1 MPHFSEVEL
10 WKQVWTGGQALL
22 SPSETSGLGL
32 GIPARRPPSPI
43 LPGGLGEGALG
54 KDRPEEEEKG
64 NRKQSTESGLKFT
77 VFGRKQQL
85 STGRLGAV
93 EAQSGFLPSG
103 AGASSC
109 GDKTW
114 REGREVAV
122 SRGVALELNPGLA
135 LVTGCKM
142 AGRGCRWE
150 KGRTQPEYLVRKLR
164 WTPSTSELPGSGRG
178 RNRGPRR
185 KPGSRTL
192 FLLGLWA
199 STY

>member
-1 MPHFSEVEL
+1 M
-10 WKQVWTGGQALL
+10 
-22 SPSETSGLGL
+22 
-32 GIPARRPPSPI
+32 RPPGWGWVSQQEGPPPPI

-109 GDKTW
+109 GDKT
-114 REGREVAV
+114 E
-122 SRGVALELNPGLA
+122 ELTEL
-135 LVTGCKM
+135 TIF
-142 AGRGCRWE
+142 
-150 KGRTQPEYLVRKLR
+150 
-164 WTPSTSELPGSGRG
+164 PS
-178 RNRGPRR
+178 
-185 KPGSRTL
+185 
-192 FLLGLWA
+192 LLGGIRRRVPAHLSVEGGGGSWVGEC
-199 STY
+199 SR